1 MQQTDRKSCENNK
14 IFRRS
19 FEEISRK
26 KNLEQNKFFEIERNG
41 RTKIEN
47 NFIPDIFCNNYL
59 KHYDN
64 S

>member
-1 MQQTDRKSCENNK
+1 MQQTNRKSCENNE

-26 KNLEQNKFFEIERNG
+26 KNLEQNKFFGIERNG

-47 NFIPDIFCNNYL
+47 NFIPDIFCNNYF